1 MIPDHT
7 PALAPVSFFR
17 GPGRGGIEK
26 GMSMFR
32 EEVALTMAVLSEA
45 RIAIAYVLDG
55 PQDLKDRLVEKID
68 EALHIMERP
77 PEDKSADQRRRWR
90 EQKARQRA
98 KIKECPQDSPQ
109 DSPQEVSGNLVVVEE
124 EVVVAE
130 EVVVPPVFVSM
141 DDVDAVL
148 TGWNALTGSSMRTGP
163 TRSKKVAEQLRSLLI
178 RLAKEEGDDVE
189 AARRRIGE
197 VVKWLWADRAGTEL
211 AKYVVPST
219 VCRKWD
225 SYAEQITVP
234 DNGTAGAD
242 WNARA

>member
-1 MIPDHT
+1 
-7 PALAPVSFFR
+7 
-17 GPGRGGIEK
+17 
-26 GMSMFR
+26 MFR

-109 DSPQEVSGNLVVVEE
+109 DSLQEVSGNLVVVEE
-124 EVVVAE
+124 VEEVEAEE

-148 TGWNALTGSSMRTGP
+148 TGWNKLTGSSMRTGP

-189 AARRRIGE
+189 AARRRIGD
-197 VVKWLWADRAGTEL
+197 VVKWLWADRAGTDL